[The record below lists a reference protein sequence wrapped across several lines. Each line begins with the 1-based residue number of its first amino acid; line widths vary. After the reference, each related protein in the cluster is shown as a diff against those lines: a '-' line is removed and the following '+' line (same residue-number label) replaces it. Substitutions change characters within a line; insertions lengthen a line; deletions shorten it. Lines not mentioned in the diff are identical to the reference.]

1 MPLPKIDQPLFD
13 MTIPSTGKKILF
25 RPFLVKEEK
34 ILLIA
39 QQSENDSEIIRAI
52 KQILNACIQE
62 ELDIDSLA
70 IFDLEYMF
78 LKLRA
83 RSVNNVVKLSYRDIE
98 DGELYDF
105 ELDLDTI
112 EVKMPKVINSKI
124 EINDTVGMTMKYP
137 AASITD
143 RMKDFENEVDL
154 MTFFIVNCIDSI
166 YDEDNVYVASE
177 FSEAEITEFLDG
189 LDVMSFEKIRQFF
202 ESVTRL
208 YHKIEYT
215 NSIESKRTIELT
227 SLKDF
232 FMWG

>member
-13 MTIPSTGKKILF
+13 MIIPSSGKKITF

-39 QQSENDSEIIRAI
+39 QQSGNDSEIIRAI
-52 KQILNACIQE
+52 KQILNNCIQDD
-62 ELDIDSLA
+62 LDLDTLA
-70 IFDLEYMF
+70 IFDLEYAF

-83 RSVNNVVKLSYRDIE
+83 KSVNNVVKLAYRDTE
-98 DGELYDF
+98 DDEVYNF

-112 EVKMPKVINSKI
+112 EIEMPQNINSKI
-124 EINDTVGMTMKYP
+124 DITDSVGMTMRYP
-137 AASITD
+137 SASITD
-143 RMKDFENEVDL
+143 SMGDFDNEVDL
-154 MTFFIVNCIDSI
+154 MTFFIVNCIDTI
-166 YDEDNVYVASE
+166 YDEENVYMAND
-177 FSEAEITEFLDG
+177 FSEEEISEFLDG
-189 LDVMSFEKIRQFF
+189 LDVKTFEKIREFF
-202 ESVTRL
+202 ENVPRL

-215 NSIESKRTIELT
+215 NKAQSQRSIELT

>member
-13 MTIPSTGKKILF
+13 MTIPSTGKKITF

-39 QQSENDSEIIRAI
+39 QQSGNDSEIIRAI
-52 KQILNACIQE
+52 KQILNNCIQD
-62 ELDIDSLA
+62 DIDLDSFA
-70 IFDLEYMF
+70 IFDLEYAF

-83 RSVNNVVKLSYRDIE
+83 RSVNNIIKLAYRDTE
-98 DGELYDF
+98 DEEVYNF

-112 EVKMPKVINSKI
+112 EIEMPEKINSKI
-124 EINDTVGMTMKYP
+124 DITDTVGMTMKYP
-137 AASITD
+137 SASITD
-143 RMKDFENEVDL
+143 KMTNFDNEVDL
-154 MTFFIVNCIDSI
+154 MTFFIVNCIDTI
-166 YDEDNVYVASE
+166 YDEDSVYVADD
-177 FSEAEITEFLDG
+177 FSEEEISEFLDG
-189 LDVMSFEKIRQFF
+189 LDVKSFEKIREFF
-202 ESVTRL
+202 ESVPRL

-215 NSIESKRTIELT
+215 NSIGSERSIELT

>member
-1 MPLPKIDQPLFD
+1 MPLPKIDQPIFD
-13 MTIPSTGKKILF
+13 MTIPSTGKKITF

-39 QQSENDSEIIRAI
+39 QQSGNDTEIIRAI
-52 KQILNACIQE
+52 KQILNNCIQE
-62 ELDIDSLA
+62 DLDIDGLA

-78 LKLRA
+78 LKLRSK
-83 RSVNNVVKLSYRDIE
+83 SVNNVVKLSYRDNE
-98 DGELYDF
+98 DDEIYNF

-112 EVKMPKVINSKI
+112 ELDMPESVNSKI
-124 EINDTVGMTMKYP
+124 EITKDVGMTMKYP
-137 AASITD
+137 SASITD

-154 MTFFIVNCIDSI
+154 MTFFIINCIDTI
-166 YDEDNVYVASE
+166 YDEDSVYVADDFNE
-177 FSEAEITEFLDG
+177 KEISEFLDG
-189 LDVMSFEKIRQFF
+189 LDVKTFEKIREFF
-202 ESVTRL
+202 EEIPRL

-215 NSIESKRTIELT
+215 NSMGSNRSIELT

>member
-13 MTIPSTGKKILF
+13 MIIPSSGKKITY

-39 QQSENDSEIIRAI
+39 QQSGNDSEIIRAI
-52 KQILNACIQE
+52 KQILINCIQDD
-62 ELDIDSLA
+62 LDLDTLT
-70 IFDLEYMF
+70 IFDLEYAF

-83 RSVNNVVKLSYRDIE
+83 KSVNNVVKLAYRDTE
-98 DGELYDF
+98 DDEVYNF

-112 EVKMPKVINSKI
+112 EIEMPEGINSKI
-124 EINDTVGMTMKYP
+124 EISDSVGMTMKYP
-137 AASITD
+137 SASITD
-143 RMKDFENEVDL
+143 SMGEFDNEVDL
-154 MTFFIVNCIDSI
+154 MTFFIVNCIDTI
-166 YDEDNVYVASE
+166 YDEDTVYIADD
-177 FSEAEITEFLDG
+177 FSEEEISEFLDG
-189 LDVMSFEKIRQFF
+189 LDVKTFEKIREFF
-202 ESVTRL
+202 ENVPRL

-215 NSIESKRTIELT
+215 NNIGSERSIELT

>member
-13 MTIPSTGKKILF
+13 MIIPSSGKKITF

-39 QQSENDSEIIRAI
+39 QQSGNDSEIIRAI
-52 KQILNACIQE
+52 KQILNNCIQDD
-62 ELDIDSLA
+62 LDLDTLA
-70 IFDLEYMF
+70 IFDLEYAF

-83 RSVNNVVKLSYRDIE
+83 KSVNNVVKLAYRDTE
-98 DGELYDF
+98 DDEVYNF

-112 EVKMPKVINSKI
+112 EIEMPQNLNSKI
-124 EINDTVGMTMKYP
+124 EITDSVGMTMRYP
-137 AASITD
+137 SASITD
-143 RMKDFENEVDL
+143 SMGDFDNEVDL
-154 MTFFIVNCIDSI
+154 MTFFIVNCIDTI
-166 YDEDNVYVASE
+166 YDEDNVYIAND
-177 FSEAEITEFLDG
+177 FSEEEISEFLDG
-189 LDVMSFEKIRQFF
+189 LDVKTFEKIREFF
-202 ESVTRL
+202 ENVPRL

-215 NSIESKRTIELT
+215 NKAESQRSIELT

>member
-13 MTIPSTGKKILF
+13 MTIPSTGKKITF

-39 QQSENDSEIIRAI
+39 QQSGNDTEIIRAI
-52 KQILNACIQE
+52 KQILNNCVQE
-62 ELDIDSLA
+62 ELDLDSLA

-83 RSVNNVVKLSYRDIE
+83 RSVNNVVKLSYRDTE
-98 DGELYDF
+98 DGEVYDF
-105 ELDLDTI
+105 EVDLDKI
-112 EVKMPKVINSKI
+112 EIQMPEKLNSKI
-124 EINDTVGMTMKYP
+124 EINKNVGMTMKYP
-137 AASITD
+137 SASITD
-143 RMKDFENEVDL
+143 RMKDFENEVEL
-154 MTFFIVNCIDSI
+154 MTFFIVNCIDTI
-166 YDEDNVYVASE
+166 YDEESVYVVEE
-177 FSEAEITEFLDG
+177 FSEDEVTEFLDG
-189 LDVMSFEKIRQFF
+189 LDVKSFEKIREFF
-202 ESVTRL
+202 ENIPRL

>member
-13 MTIPSTGKKILF
+13 MTIPSTGKKITF

-39 QQSENDSEIIRAI
+39 QQSGNDTEIIRAI
-52 KQILNACIQE
+52 KQILNNCVQE
-62 ELDIDSLA
+62 ELDLDSLA

-83 RSVNNVVKLSYRDIE
+83 RSVNNVVKLSYRDTE
-98 DGELYDF
+98 DGEVYDF
-105 ELDLDTI
+105 EVDLDKI
-112 EVKMPKVINSKI
+112 EIQMPEKLNSKI
-124 EINDTVGMTMKYP
+124 EINKNVGMTMKYP
-137 AASITD
+137 SASITD
-143 RMKDFENEVDL
+143 RMKDFENEVEL
-154 MTFFIVNCIDSI
+154 MTFFIVNCIDTI
-166 YDEDNVYVASE
+166 YDEESVYVVEE
-177 FSEAEITEFLDG
+177 FSEDEVTEFLDS
-189 LDVMSFEKIRQFF
+189 LDVKSFEKIREFF
-202 ESVTRL
+202 ENIPRL

-215 NSIESKRTIELT
+215 NSIESKRTIELS

>member
-13 MTIPSTGKKILF
+13 MIIPSTGKKVVF
-25 RPFLVKEEK
+25 RPFLVREEK

-52 KQILNACIQE
+52 KQILNACVQDDI
-62 ELDIDSLA
+62 DIDSLA

-98 DGELYDF
+98 DGELYSF

-112 EVKMPKVINSKI
+112 EVKMPEVINSKI
-124 EINDTVGMTMKYP
+124 EINDNVGMTMKYP

-143 RMKDFENEVDL
+143 RMKDFDNEVDL
-154 MTFFIVNCIDSI
+154 MTFFIVNCIDTI

-177 FSEAEITEFLDG
+177 FSESEITEFLDG

-202 ESVTRL
+202 ESVPRL

-215 NSIESKRTIELT
+215 NSLESKRSIELT

>member
-13 MTIPSTGKKILF
+13 MIIPSSGKKITY

-39 QQSENDSEIIRAI
+39 QQSGNDSEIIRAI
-52 KQILNACIQE
+52 KQILINCIQD
-62 ELDIDSLA
+62 DIDLDTLT
-70 IFDLEYMF
+70 IFDLEYAF

-83 RSVNNVVKLSYRDIE
+83 KSVNNVVKLAYRDTE
-98 DGELYDF
+98 DDEVYNF

-112 EVKMPKVINSKI
+112 EIEMPEGINSKI
-124 EINDTVGMTMKYP
+124 EISDSVGMTMKYP
-137 AASITD
+137 SASITD
-143 RMKDFENEVDL
+143 SMGEFDNEVDL
-154 MTFFIVNCIDSI
+154 MTFFIVNCIDTI
-166 YDEDNVYVASE
+166 YDEDTVYIADD
-177 FSEAEITEFLDG
+177 FSEEEISEFLDG
-189 LDVMSFEKIRQFF
+189 LDVKTFEKIREFF
-202 ESVTRL
+202 ENVPRL

-215 NSIESKRTIELT
+215 NNIGSERSIELT

>member
-13 MTIPSTGKKILF
+13 MIIPSSGKKITY

-39 QQSENDSEIIRAI
+39 QQSGNDSEIIRAI
-52 KQILNACIQE
+52 KQILINCIQDD
-62 ELDIDSLA
+62 LDLDTLT
-70 IFDLEYMF
+70 IFDLEYAF

-83 RSVNNVVKLSYRDIE
+83 KSVNNVVKLAYRDTE
-98 DGELYDF
+98 DDEVYNF

-112 EVKMPKVINSKI
+112 EIEMPKGINSKI
-124 EINDTVGMTMKYP
+124 EISDSVGMTMKYP
-137 AASITD
+137 SASITD
-143 RMKDFENEVDL
+143 SMGEFDNEVDL
-154 MTFFIVNCIDSI
+154 MTFFIVNCIDTI
-166 YDEDNVYVASE
+166 YDEDTVYIADD
-177 FSEAEITEFLDG
+177 FSEEEISEFLDG
-189 LDVMSFEKIRQFF
+189 LDVKTFEKIREFF
-202 ESVTRL
+202 ENVPRL

-215 NSIESKRTIELT
+215 NNIGSERSIELT

>member
-202 ESVTRL
+202 ESVPRL

>member
-13 MTIPSTGKKILF
+13 MTIPSTKKKITF

-34 ILLIA
+34 ILLVA
-39 QQSENDSEIIRAI
+39 QQSGNDTEIIRAI
-52 KQILNACIQE
+52 KQILTRCIQE
-62 ELDIDSLA
+62 ELDLDSLA

-83 RSVNNVVKLSYRDIE
+83 KSVNNVVKLSYRDTE
-98 DGELYDF
+98 DGEIYNF

-112 EVKMPKVINSKI
+112 EVEMPKTINSKI
-124 EINDTVGMTMKYP
+124 EINENVGMTMKYP
-137 AASITD
+137 TASITD
-143 RMKDFENEVDL
+143 RMKNFDNEVDL
-154 MTFFIVNCIDSI
+154 MTFFIVNCIDTI
-166 YDEDNVYVASE
+166 YDEETVYVASD
-177 FSEAEITEFLDG
+177 FSEQEITEFLDG
-189 LDVMSFEKIRQFF
+189 LDVKSFEKIREFF
-202 ESVTRL
+202 ESIPRL

-215 NSIESKRTIELT
+215 NSIESKRSIELT

>member
-13 MTIPSTGKKILF
+13 MTIPSSGKKITF

-39 QQSENDSEIIRAI
+39 QQSGNDSEIIRAI
-52 KQILNACIQE
+52 KQILNNCIQDD
-62 ELDIDSLA
+62 LDLDTLA
-70 IFDLEYMF
+70 IFDLEYAF

-83 RSVNNVVKLSYRDIE
+83 KSVNNVVKLAYRDTE
-98 DGELYDF
+98 DDEVYNF

-112 EVKMPKVINSKI
+112 EIEMPQNINSKI
-124 EINDTVGMTMKYP
+124 EITDSVGMTMRYP
-137 AASITD
+137 SASITD
-143 RMKDFENEVDL
+143 SMGDFDNEVDL
-154 MTFFIVNCIDSI
+154 MTFFIVNCIDTI
-166 YDEDNVYVASE
+166 YDEDNVYIAYE
-177 FSEAEITEFLDG
+177 FSEEEISEFLDG
-189 LDVMSFEKIRQFF
+189 LDVKTFEKIREFF
-202 ESVTRL
+202 ENVPRL

-215 NSIESKRTIELT
+215 NKAQSQRSIELT

>member
-13 MTIPSTGKKILF
+13 MIIPSTGKKVVF
-25 RPFLVKEEK
+25 RPFLVREEK

-52 KQILNACIQE
+52 KQILNACVQDDI
-62 ELDIDSLA
+62 DIDSLA

-98 DGELYDF
+98 DGELYNF

-112 EVKMPKVINSKI
+112 EVKMPEVINSKI
-124 EINDTVGMTMKYP
+124 EINDNVGMTMKYP

-143 RMKDFENEVDL
+143 RMKDFDNEVDL
-154 MTFFIVNCIDSI
+154 MTFFIVNCIDTI

-177 FSEAEITEFLDG
+177 FSESEITEFLDG
-189 LDVMSFEKIRQFF
+189 LDDVDAGDGR
-202 ESVTRL
+202 
-208 YHKIEYT
+208 
-215 NSIESKRTIELT
+215 
-227 SLKDF
+227 
-232 FMWG
+232 